1 MAVVQISRIQVR
13 RGKAN
18 DGTGLPQLASGEMA
32 WAIDTQQLFIGNG
45 SVAEGSPAVGNTR
58 LLTVNDL
65 SSYSN
70 LLGLLSYTYKVNN
83 NSIITGPNAN
93 TPVQRSFQTR
103 LDDQVNTADF
113 GALGN
118 AVNDDTSALQR
129 AINELFLNPAQPSNT
144 TNSSYASG
152 TPAAVQTRVTL
163 TIPPGIYY
171 TSSPIYVPSYS
182 TIVGSGAD
190 KTIIYYNGVSAYVGS
205 TVNSST
211 TVTLPSATNDM
222 LGAKISG
229 TGIPANTIVQ
239 LVTPGQ
245 NVTISNAATATGTGI
260 TITIGKVGPAI
271 QFVNDSST
279 PGNPS
284 PISSTL
290 ATTQPRNIEVRGLTV
305 HSVSGVN
312 TCLQLDSVRDSVFA
326 DLILQG
332 DWQNSLSSN
341 CNGIIMNA
349 TGSHNDT
356 ITV

>member
-1 MAVVQISRIQVR
+1 
-13 RGKAN
+13 
-18 DGTGLPQLASGEMA
+18 
-32 WAIDTQQLFIGNG
+32 
-45 SVAEGSPAVGNTR
+45 
-58 LLTVNDL
+58 
-65 SSYSN
+65 
-70 LLGLLSYTYKVNN
+70 
-83 NSIITGPNAN
+83 
-93 TPVQRSFQTR
+93 
-103 LDDQVNTADF
+103 
-113 GALGN
+113 
-118 AVNDDTSALQR
+118 
-129 AINELFLNPAQPSNT
+129 
-144 TNSSYASG
+144 
-152 TPAAVQTRVTL
+152 L

-279 PGNPS
+279 IGNPS
-284 PISSTL
+284 SITI
-290 ATTQPRNIEVRGLTV
+290 TQGVTQPRGIKINGITV
-305 HSVSGVN
+305 HCTSGVN
-312 TCLQLDSVRDSVFA
+312 TCLQLDSVRDSSFENM
-326 DLILQG
+326 ILQG
-332 DWQNSLSSN
+332 DWLSAFNVNCVGVALNSTSTLVTCENNIFRNIVFNSFTYGVASKYDALN
-341 CNGIIMNA
+341 NRFENYYKKPSCN
-349 TGSHNDT
+349 TK
-356 ITV
+356 